1 MFNEEEVKEM
11 EASIQAMEKE
21 LNEAKADLKK
31 KKYGAL
37 REAINARNEM
47 DKVVQEELTK
57 LNLTHNT
64 STCLLYT
71 SPSPRDVEEA
81 PMPTSS

>member
-1 MFNEEEVKEM
+1 MFNEEEIKEM
-11 EASIQAMEKE
+11 EEAIAKQWRED
-21 LNEAKADLKK
+21 LDEAKADLKK

-57 LNLTHNT
+57 LNLTHNPWT
-64 STCLLYT
+64 VQ
-71 SPSPRDVEEA
+71 PSRHIFWR
-81 PMPTSS
+81 

>member
-1 MFNEEEVKEM
+1 MYNDEEVKEM

-21 LNEAKADLKK
+21 LSEAKADLKK
-31 KKYGAL
+31 KKYSAL

-57 LNLTHNT
+57 LNLTHNPWT
-64 STCLLYT
+64 LQ
-71 SPSPRDVEEA
+71 PSRHLFWR
-81 PMPTSS
+81 

>member
-1 MFNEEEVKEM
+1 MFNEEEVKDIEEAIAVM
-11 EASIQAMEKE
+11 EDDLQQ
-21 LNEAKADLKK
+21 AKADLKK

-57 LNLTHNT
+57 LNLTHNPWIVQ
-64 STCLLYT
+64 
-71 SPSPRDVEEA
+71 PSRHLFWR
-81 PMPTSS
+81 

>member
-1 MFNEEEVKEM
+1 MFNEEEIKEM
-11 EASIQAMEKE
+11 EDSIKAMEKE
-21 LNEAKADLKK
+21 LDDAKADLKK

-57 LNLTHNT
+57 LNLTHNPWAVQ
-64 STCLLYT
+64 
-71 SPSPRDVEEA
+71 PSRHLFWR
-81 PMPTSS
+81 

>member
-21 LNEAKADLKK
+21 LSEAKADLKK

-57 LNLTHNT
+57 LNLTHNPWT
-64 STCLLYT
+64 VQ
-71 SPSPRDVEEA
+71 PSRHLFWR
-81 PMPTSS
+81 

>member
-1 MFNEEEVKEM
+1 MFNEEEIKEM
-11 EASIQAMEKE
+11 EDSIKAMEKE
-21 LNEAKADLKK
+21 LDDAKADLKK

-57 LNLTHNT
+57 LNLTHNPWT
-64 STCLLYT
+64 VQ
-71 SPSPRDVEEA
+71 PSRHIFWR
-81 PMPTSS
+81 

>member
-1 MFNEEEVKEM
+1 MFNEEEIKEM
-11 EASIQAMEKE
+11 EDSIKAMEKE
-21 LNEAKADLKK
+21 LDEAKADLKK

-57 LNLTHNT
+57 LNLTHNPWT
-64 STCLLYT
+64 VQ
-71 SPSPRDVEEA
+71 PSRHLFWR
-81 PMPTSS
+81 

>member
-1 MFNEEEVKEM
+1 MFNEEEIKEM
-11 EASIQAMEKE
+11 EDSIKAMEKE
-21 LNEAKADLKK
+21 LDDAKADLKK

-57 LNLTHNT
+57 LNLTHNPWT
-64 STCLLYT
+64 VQ
-71 SPSPRDVEEA
+71 PSRHLFWR
-81 PMPTSS
+81 

>member
-1 MFNEEEVKEM
+1 MFNEDEVKDIEEAIAVM
-11 EASIQAMEKE
+11 EDDLQQ
-21 LNEAKADLKK
+21 AKADLKK

-57 LNLTHNT
+57 LNLTHNPWIVQ
-64 STCLLYT
+64 
-71 SPSPRDVEEA
+71 PSRHLFWR
-81 PMPTSS
+81 

>member
-1 MFNEEEVKEM
+1 MFNEEEVKDTEEAIAVM
-11 EASIQAMEKE
+11 EDDLQQ
-21 LNEAKADLKK
+21 AKADLKK

-57 LNLTHNT
+57 LNLTHN
-64 STCLLYT
+64 
-71 SPSPRDVEEA
+71 PWIVQPRRHRFWR
-81 PMPTSS
+81 